1 MKARLDVALGERS
14 YPIEIAPSYDGLG
27 AALIG
32 LGARRVV
39 VVSNPVV
46 ARLVLPTVLDELAGA
61 ALPCEAVLVP
71 DGESTKTLVT
81 WQRLVTDLLALGVD
95 RHTWVVALGG
105 GVTGDL
111 AGFAAATALRG
122 LPFAQLPTTLLAMVD
137 SSVGGKTGVNMG
149 SGKNLVGAFHQP
161 RLVWAALDTLATL
174 PPPELQSG
182 LAEGIKHGLVADLA
196 LWEWCE
202 TNAVALT
209 TGRRDALGHLV
220 LQSAR
225 IKAGIVA
232 ADEREAGVRGLLNF
246 GHTAGHALEAALGP
260 GHLRHG
266 QCVALGMVAEC
277 RAARASGALAP
288 DAEDR
293 VSELCLALGL
303 PREAPPVPFAA
314 LVDASRMDKKRAHG
328 IVHAPVP
335 TRLGHAE
342 MRPLEATEVERMLSF
357 LAPNAAP
364 LED

>member
-1 MKARLDVALGERS
+1 MRAALEVALGERA
-14 YPIEIAPSYDGLG
+14 YPIEIASGFEGLG
-27 AALIG
+27 DRIAG

-39 VVSNPVV
+39 VVTNPVV
-46 ARLVLPTVLDELAGA
+46 ARLSLPRVLGELLRAGLRCD
-61 ALPCEAVLVP
+61 ALLVP
-71 DGESTKTLVT
+71 DGERTKTLAT
-81 WQRLVTDLLALGVD
+81 WERLVLDLLAIGVD

-111 AGFAAATALRG
+111 AGFAAATTLRG

-137 SSVGGKTGVNMG
+137 SSVGGKTGVNAG
-149 SGKNLVGAFHQP
+149 RGKNLVGAFYQP

-174 PPPELQSG
+174 PAPELQSG
-182 LAEGIKHGLVADLA
+182 LAEGIKHGLVADPA

-202 TNAVALT
+202 ENAAALAM
-209 TGRRDALGHLV
+209 GASSALGHLV
-220 LQSAR
+220 LESAR
-225 IKAGIVA
+225 IKAQIVA
-232 ADEREAGVRGLLNF
+232 SDEREAGVRGLLNF

-260 GHLRHG
+260 GRLRHG

-277 RAARASGALAP
+277 QSAAASGALSGA
-288 DAEDR
+288 AVSR
-293 VSELCLALGL
+293 VRLLCLALGL
-303 PREAPPVPFAA
+303 PTQVPRVSLSD

-342 MRPLEATEVERMLSF
+342 MRPLEAPEVERMLSF
-357 LAPNAAP
+357 LASNAAP